1 MSSNKTLEDVELHQ
15 EDDEYYLTL
24 TYNEKLGDNEYEIKI
39 PKINLDFLKYD
50 FGFSIV
56 KSEFGVSHRFI
67 EYDYPYD
74 TTITLP
80 INKKENPFYIRIPKK
95 KKMRGIDM
103 KSMYA
108 ESKYLVINEEIFI
121 YIYGDK
127 LRYIDNKGENFEV
140 VKDIDVDNIR
150 RMILKGEIP
159 NSEIKKTFFKR
170 EIFCFQ
176 KQNKILKK
184 KVKDIKSAHIRYT
197 YKRDKGIFSF
207 AELKNRLST
216 KEYEEFWRDKL
227 KKYELYL

>member
-1 MSSNKTLEDVELHQ
+1 MSSNKTLENVELHQ
-15 EDDEYYLTL
+15 ENDEYYLTL

-159 NSEIKKTFFKR
+159 NSEIKKTFLKEKYSVFK
-170 EIFCFQ
+170 
-176 KQNKILKK
+176 NKI
-184 KVKDIKSAHIRYT
+184 R
-197 YKRDKGIFSF
+197 F
-207 AELKNRLST
+207 
-216 KEYEEFWRDKL
+216 
-227 KKYELYL
+227 